1 MGTYVYRVYTF
12 ICLCVCVCARVRE
25 RIRERGREKDDE
37 ENSLR
42 EKSLSEPNKIRDF
55 IFVLMER
62 KEN

>member
-1 MGTYVYRVYTF
+1 M
-12 ICLCVCVCARVRE
+12 CVRVRSSE
-25 RIRERGREKDDE
+25 RENKRERGREKYDE